1 MRNSLNVIIV
11 LLLTALSFF
20 APTLY
25 AADSIKPLTLDA
37 AVDHVKKTT
46 GERVLSA
53 KQVDKKGDHFYLIKT
68 MKKGRVRLIRIDP
81 KTGKSY

>member
-1 MRNSLNVIIV
+1 MRNSSNVIIV

-20 APTLY
+20 TSTVFAEK
-25 AADSIKPLTLDA
+25 SIKPLTLDA
-37 AVDHVKKTT
+37 AVDRVKKNT

-53 KQVDKKGDHFYLIKT
+53 KEVDKKGDHYYLIKT

-81 KTGKSY
+81 ETGMSY